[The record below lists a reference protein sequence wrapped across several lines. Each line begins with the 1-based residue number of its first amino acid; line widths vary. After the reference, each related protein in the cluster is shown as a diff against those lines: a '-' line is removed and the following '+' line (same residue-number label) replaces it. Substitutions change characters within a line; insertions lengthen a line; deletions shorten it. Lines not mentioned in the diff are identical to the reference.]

1 MYRCRS
7 GDASTRQRA
16 SDDCHCR
23 GVPWRGPG
31 DVAVS
36 QRLLFD
42 ISGQEV
48 GTLIIRAVV
57 IRVFDGV
64 DNLIALHTKHE
75 LKAA

>member
-1 MYRCRS
+1 
-7 GDASTRQRA
+7 
-16 SDDCHCR
+16 
-23 GVPWRGPG
+23 
-31 DVAVS
+31 VAVS